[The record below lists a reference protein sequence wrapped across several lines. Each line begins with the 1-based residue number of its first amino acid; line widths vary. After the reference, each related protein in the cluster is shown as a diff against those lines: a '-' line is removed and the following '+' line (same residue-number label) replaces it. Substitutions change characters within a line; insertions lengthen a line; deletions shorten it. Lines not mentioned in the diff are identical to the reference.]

1 MKRSL
6 PSLAL
11 LAYCGIWLLSVPACS
26 GPKPPA
32 EPAMPALPPLQL
44 QEFLPV
50 LEALAAKLPQPTE
63 AEQRELKELGDIALQ
78 LVDADPRTAGRA
90 ERTLLEHP
98 RASFVLE
105 PALQHTEIATRRRA
119 AWLCGQSGQSI
130 LQLPLLLRLKYELDP
145 EAVLWVADALQR
157 LGNDSGLAWLDAA
170 MNQEATAQQAGTMA
184 IEICRERNV
193 TLAEAPTYA
202 QLQEALR
209 KLTADWLR
217 TGAGSRPGV
226 KEPAAD
232 ELEPRFAIHLATTQS
247 TLLRPIDDARYVI
260 TRSGKLPL
268 PLLQRTLHADEPYLR
283 TMALQVLAELGP
295 CALPTGDAVL
305 PLLADPLT
313 SSYAVRTLGEAGY
326 EAAVPHLRARL
337 QSPDTEL
344 RAASTQA
351 LGLLHDTQSAPL
363 LRKILQDGTE
373 ILDVRVG
380 AAFGLLCLGAD
391 PEAEAFFAARE
402 TKGDYHAPTLSRLRA
417 RLLAVA
423 AAKR

>member
-6 PSLAL
+6 TSFAL
-11 LAYCGIWLLSVPACS
+11 VATCGAWLITLPAC
-26 GPKPPA
+26 GGQAVPL
-32 EPAMPALPPLQL
+32 EPALPTLPPLQL
-44 QEFLPV
+44 QKFLPV
-50 LEALAAKLPQPTE
+50 LEAIAAKLPKPTE

-78 LVDADPRTAGRA
+78 LIEADPRTAGRA

-105 PALQHTEIATRRRA
+105 PALQHTEVATRRRA
-119 AWLCGQSGQSI
+119 AWLCGQSGQSV

-157 LGNDSGLAWLDAA
+157 LGNDTGLSWLDAA

-184 IEICRERNV
+184 IEICRERGV
-193 TLAEAPTYA
+193 TLPEAPTYL

-209 KLTADWLR
+209 QWTADWQR
-217 TGAGSRPGV
+217 TGTGSRPGV

-232 ELEPRFAIHLATTQS
+232 ELEPRFAVHLATTQS
-247 TLLRPIDDARYVI
+247 TQLRPIDDARYVI

-268 PLLQRTLHADEPYLR
+268 PLLKRTLHAEEPYLR

-295 CALPTGDAVL
+295 CALPTCDAVL

-313 SSYAVRTLGEAGY
+313 SSYAIRTLGEAGY
-326 EAAVPHLRARL
+326 QDAIPHLRARL
-337 QSPDTEL
+337 TSIDTEL

-351 LGLLHDTQSAPL
+351 LGLLHDTQSAP
-363 LRKILQDGTE
+363 ILQKIMKDSSE
-373 ILDVRVG
+373 ALDVRVG
-380 AAFGLLCLGAD
+380 AAFGLMCLGNA
-391 PEAEAFFAARE
+391 PEAEAFFAERE

-417 RLLAVA
+417 RLQTVPGAN
-423 AAKR
+423 R